1 MTADLPVEPVP
12 MTADLSCADDAM
24 IDDLPFAPDAD
35 DLPYAPVPKK
45 PKRVNPLSKAINDLA
60 ECWIATLPDK
70 PTVFSPA
77 GVWPILAIL
86 ADAAEGPVADD
97 LKEALC
103 YHPTDG
109 TGPLEAAIKVLDWLR
124 ETPGLNGAIGVWL
137 RCTLNVKKEWL
148 ERVPATSRGIL
159 HGTGDKAK
167 LDMWTREHTEGL
179 IDEFPLEPLSDFILA
194 STIVLQTEWLEEFDC
209 GPQSQLTCRVQ
220 GLDIVRTDGEV
231 TVVRLEGKAG
241 EYSSRPKHDVYL
253 VLGFKGEPASTV
265 LGKGLSLIRRTPKKT
280 TYEQAKRL
288 SGPGISVRQVERHE
302 PPDDGKP
309 FVNVYTH
316 AFEVTGDHDLTENPV
331 FGLQRVGAL
340 ASHFPGITDG
350 ELGISEGTQVSVAKF
365 TESGFSAAGVAGDV
379 GFGCFAEPM
388 GRATCIDVKFK
399 RAYGFL
405 AIERKTG
412 VVTFGGWV
420 TKDVLTRWGES

>member
-1 MTADLPVEPVP
+1 MTANLP
-12 MTADLSCADDAM
+12 CAVDAM

-35 DLPYAPVPKK
+35 VLPNAPVPRKL
-45 PKRVNPLSKAINDLA
+45 KRVDPLSKAINDLA
-60 ECWIATLPDK
+60 ERWIATLPDK

-109 TGPLEAAIKVLDWLR
+109 TRPLEAAIKVLDWLR
-124 ETPGLNGAIGVWL
+124 ETPGLNGAIGVWI
-137 RCTLNVKKEWL
+137 RRTLNVKEEWL
-148 ERVPATSRGIL
+148 ERVPATSRGVL
-159 HGTGDKAK
+159 HGAGDKAK
-167 LDMWTREHTEGL
+167 LDMWTREHTEGV
-179 IDEFPLEPLSDFILA
+179 IDKFPLEVDDSDFVLA

-209 GPQSQLTCRVQ
+209 GPKSQLTRTVQ
-220 GLDIVRTDGEV
+220 GLDVVRSDGEV
-231 TVVRLEGKAG
+231 TVVRLDGKVG
-241 EYSSRPKHDVYL
+241 ESSMRPKHDGYL
-253 VLGFKGEPASTV
+253 VPGFKGEPASTV

-280 TYEQAKRL
+280 TYEQAQRL
-288 SGPGISVRQVERHE
+288 RGPGISVRQVERHE

-316 AFEVTGDHDLTENPV
+316 AFEVTGKHDLIGNPA

-340 ASHFPGITDG
+340 ESHFPGITNG
-350 ELGISEGTQVSVAKF
+350 ELGINEGIQVSVAKF
-365 TESGFSAAGVAGDV
+365 TESGFSAAAVSVGT
-379 GFGCFAEPM
+379 GFGCFGDPM
-388 GRATCIDVKFK
+388 GRATCIDVKFN